1 MADTVIGKVS
11 LTPKGEYSSAAQY
24 EALDVVQYQGSGYI
38 VRKACEGVAPADGE
52 TYMLAAERGAKGET
66 GPQGPKGDTGPQGPK
81 GDTGDT
87 GPQGPQGEPGADGV
101 TMEQVNAA
109 IDAAIT
115 GAIKGA
121 Y

>member
-11 LTPKGEYSSAAQY
+11 LTPKGEYNPTTQY

-38 VRKACEGVAPADGE
+38 VCKPCTGVTPEDGE
-52 TYMLAAERGAKGET
+52 HYMLAAERGSPGET
-66 GPQGPKGDTGPQGPK
+66 GPKGPAGPA
-81 GDTGDT
+81 
-87 GPQGPQGEPGADGV
+87 GPQGEPGADGV

-115 GAIKGA
+115 GAIEEA